1 MYTNDEAIEG
11 VLAPGRRRAAAAR
24 ASSAA
29 KGTLERQTSGHDQW
43 YVASLICST

>member
-11 VLAPGRRRAAAAR
+11 VLAPGRHRAAAAR

-29 KGTLERQTSGHDQW
+29 KGTLERRRADTINGTW
-43 YVASLICST
+43 LR